1 MLNPLNHYARTLFR
15 QKYSLQKHKIERIPN
30 LGFKPRILFDQMTFQ
45 PKIFRLKMSK
55 SREFQTSSAESAES
69 LCSDTF
75 QPKIFRLK
83 MSGLGGLLGK
93 NLSYPSE
100 MSKEMS
106 ILAFARGSFKT

>member
-1 MLNPLNHYARTLFR
+1 VNR
-15 QKYSLQKHKIERIPN
+15 IEWNENI
-30 LGFKPRILFDQMTFQ
+30 
-45 PKIFRLKMSK
+45 
-55 SREFQTSSAESAES
+55 
-69 LCSDTF
+69 
-75 QPKIFRLK
+75 